1 MADMTMAVLGPIPR
15 DRIITHRGE
24 EVEKYGCAIYTAA
37 ALASLGGAEITVHV
51 VSHVRKID
59 RDGVVSVFDR
69 YDNVDTSYIRDTA
82 DHGDV
87 ITLTYLDR
95 NKRDETQVGFMNPI
109 LPRDLDG
116 LLDCDAFVFVP
127 ITDFEVPLETLR
139 FIRKNSDAPIVFDAH
154 GPTNCCNKFGKRH
167 HKFWVDRDRWLP
179 YIDLLKMNLEEARC
193 CWFNEELDIDELE
206 KSEELSREELPK
218 FARHCLDQ
226 GVKAVYVT
234 LDEQGCAV
242 FFKAEGG
249 KMIQTIVPRI
259 VVDDVVDTTGCGDSF
274 AGGLAFGYLKTGD
287 YVKAAQFG
295 NYAGARRCTSIELD
309 VYGDLDE
316 AERCLAETYG

>member
-1 MADMTMAVLGPIPR
+1 
-15 DRIITHRGE
+15 
-24 EVEKYGCAIYTAA
+24 
-37 ALASLGGAEITVHV
+37 

-59 RDGVVSVFDR
+59 REGVVSVFEG
-69 YDNVDTSYIRDTA
+69 YKNIDTSYIRD
-82 DHGDV
+82 DSDRGDV
-87 ITLTYLDR
+87 ITLTYRDR
-95 NKRDETQVGFMNPI
+95 NKRDETQVGFMNPL

-116 LLDCDAFVFVP
+116 LLGCDAFVFVP

-139 FIRKNSDAPIVFDAH
+139 FIRENSNAPIIFDAH

-193 CWFNEELDIDELE
+193 CWFEEELNTDSLEENEELS
-206 KSEELSREELPK
+206 KEELPR
-218 FARHCLDQ
+218 FASHCLDQ
-226 GVKAVYVT
+226 GVKAVFVT

-242 FFKAEGG
+242 FFRAESG

-295 NYAGARRCTSIELD
+295 NYAGAKRCTSIDLN
-309 VYGDLDE
+309 VYGGIKE
-316 AERCLAETYG
+316 AERCIAETYG

>member
-1 MADMTMAVLGPIPR
+1 MGGVRMAVLGPIPR

-37 ALASLGGAEITVHV
+37 ALASIGGLETKVHV

-59 RDGVVSVFDR
+59 REGVVSVFEG
-69 YDNVDTSYIRDTA
+69 YKNIDTSYIRD
-82 DHGDV
+82 DSDRGDV
-87 ITLTYLDR
+87 ITLTYRDR
-95 NKRDETQVGFMNPI
+95 NKRDETQVGFMNPL

-116 LLDCDAFVFVP
+116 LLGCDAFVFVP

-139 FIRKNSDAPIVFDAH
+139 FIRENSNAPIIFDAH

-193 CWFNEELDIDELE
+193 CWFEEELNTDSLEENEELS
-206 KSEELSREELPK
+206 KEELPR
-218 FARHCLDQ
+218 FASHCLDQ
-226 GVKAVYVT
+226 GVKAVFVT

-242 FFKAEGG
+242 FFRAESG

-295 NYAGARRCTSIELD
+295 NYAGAKRCTSIDLN
-309 VYGDLDE
+309 VYGGIKE
-316 AERCLAETYG
+316 AERCIAETYG

>member
-1 MADMTMAVLGPIPR
+1 MGGVRMAVLGPIPR

-37 ALASLGGAEITVHV
+37 ALASIGGLETKVHV

-59 RDGVVSVFDR
+59 REGVVSVFEG
-69 YDNVDTSYIRDTA
+69 YKNIDTSYIRD
-82 DHGDV
+82 DSDRGDV
-87 ITLTYLDR
+87 ITLTYRDR
-95 NKRDETQVGFMNPI
+95 NKRDETQVGFMNPL

-116 LLDCDAFVFVP
+116 LLGCDAFVFVP

-139 FIRKNSDAPIVFDAH
+139 FIRENSNAPIIFDAH

-193 CWFNEELDIDELE
+193 CWFEEELNTDSLEENEELS
-206 KSEELSREELPK
+206 KEELPR
-218 FARHCLDQ
+218 FASHCLDQ
-226 GVKAVYVT
+226 GVKAVFVT

-242 FFKAEGG
+242 FFRAESG

-295 NYAGARRCTSIELD
+295 NYAGAKRCTSIDLN
-309 VYGDLDE
+309 VYGDIKE
-316 AERCLAETYG
+316 AERCIAETYG